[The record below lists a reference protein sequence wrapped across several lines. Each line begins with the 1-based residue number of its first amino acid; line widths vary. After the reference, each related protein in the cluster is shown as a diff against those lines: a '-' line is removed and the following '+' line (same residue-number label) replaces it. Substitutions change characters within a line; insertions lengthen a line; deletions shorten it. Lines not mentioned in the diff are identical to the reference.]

1 MKKKLFML
9 LLIVGASIA
18 FTACSSEDSS
28 TGDSSVNLIGKWEN
42 FQEGSIVNGQEVL
55 LPYEHAV
62 GCSKDNLQ
70 FLAGGVFKEYSYD
83 NFNTPCELYFSTGT
97 WTRVGDIIT
106 ISASGFTNNAE
117 ILILDA
123 TTLKVKYELFGEIM
137 IDVYKRVA
145 N

>member
-1 MKKKLFML
+1 ML
-9 LLIVGASIA
+9 LLFVGASIA
-18 FTACSSEDSS
+18 FTACSSENSS
-28 TGDSSVNLIGKWEN
+28 NGDSSVNLIGKWEN
-42 FQEGSIVNGQEVL
+42 FQEGGIVNGQEVL
-55 LPYEHAV
+55 FPYEHAV

-70 FLAGGVFKEYSYD
+70 FLAGGIFKEYSYD
-83 NFNTPCELYFSTGT
+83 NFNTPCELNLATGT
-97 WTRVGDIIT
+97 WTRGGDVIT

-137 IDVYKRVA
+137 IDVYKKAA

>member
-1 MKKKLFML
+1 ML
-9 LLIVGASIA
+9 LLFVGASIA
-18 FTACSSEDSS
+18 FTACSSENSS
-28 TGDSSVNLIGKWEN
+28 NGDSSVNLIGKWEN
-42 FQEGSIVNGQEVL
+42 FQEGGIVNGQEVL
-55 LPYEHAV
+55 FPYEHAL

-70 FLAGGVFKEYSYD
+70 FLAGGIFKEYSYD
-83 NFNTPCELYFSTGT
+83 NFNTPCELNLATGT
-97 WTRVGDIIT
+97 WTRGGDVIT

-137 IDVYKRVA
+137 IDVYKKAA

>member
-9 LLIVGASIA
+9 LLFVGASIA
-18 FTACSSEDSS
+18 FTACSSENSS
-28 TGDSSVNLIGKWEN
+28 NGDSSVNLIGKWEN
-42 FQEGSIVNGQEVL
+42 FQEGGIVNGQEVL
-55 LPYEHAV
+55 FPYEHAL

-70 FLAGGVFKEYSYD
+70 FLAGGIFKEYSYD
-83 NFNTPCELYFSTGT
+83 NFNTPCELNLATGT
-97 WTRVGDIIT
+97 WTRGGDVIT

-137 IDVYKRVA
+137 IDVYKKAA